1 MSRPRR
7 EPAASR
13 TGPASTEG
21 GSSSVS
27 RTGSRAGEAPGRA
40 KRWLHTLERRE
51 HELAGRA
58 AVAVGGRAR
67 ARVLILLAA
76 VLGLDGADKATV
88 SATAVNLRDVFGI
101 NNTQIGLLVTAV
113 AITGALGTIPIGVLT
128 DRHRRTRLLAVS
140 ILLWVAATL
149 VAAAAQSYTWLL
161 ISRLALGVVAA
172 TAGPTVTSLTGDFF
186 PAAARGRMWGYI
198 ISGELIGSGFGFI
211 VSGEIAALTSWRF
224 AFAWLAIP
232 GVVLAWQLFRLP
244 EPARGGQSKLVLG
257 QTRIFDERE
266 VDQKG
271 PDVDDQPADDTG
283 EDSGE
288 DSAGNASEEGSG
300 DTSTQQAVANEHI
313 DPDPRLVLHED
324 PRPRSLWWATRYV
337 LKVRTNLVLIIASA
351 LGYFFFEGL
360 RSFALIFTTSH
371 YHLSQ
376 AVASPLVLVIGIG
389 ALVGVVL
396 GGRLADR
403 LLRRGRVRAR
413 VLVPTVC
420 LLALVP
426 VFAPAIVTT
435 SIAIAL
441 PLLVLAGL
449 LLGAVNPPLDAARL
463 DIMPPLLW
471 GRAEGVRTFLR
482 RGCEAA
488 APTLFGLISTSVF
501 AGPSALSYTFLLFLI
516 TLLVA
521 GLLGLSAL
529 RTYPR
534 DVATAS
540 ASTQEERDHE

>member
-1 MSRPRR
+1 MSKPHR
-7 EPAASR
+7 EPAGPR
-13 TGPASTEG
+13 TGPAPTG
-21 GSSSVS
+21 AGSSSVS
-27 RTGSRAGEAPGRA
+27 RTGKAGRA

-51 HELAGRA
+51 HELAERA
-58 AVAVGGRAR
+58 AVGLGGRAR
-67 ARVLILLAA
+67 ARVLIVLAA

-88 SATAVNLRDVFGI
+88 SATAVNLRDAFGI

-128 DRHRRTRLLAVS
+128 DRNRRTRLLAAS

-149 VAAAAQSYTWLL
+149 VAAAAQSYIWLL

-172 TAGPTVTSLTGDFF
+172 TGGPTVTSLTGDFF

-232 GVVLAWQLFRLP
+232 GLVLAWHLFRLP

-257 QTRIFDERE
+257 QTRILDERE
-266 VDQKG
+266 VDERQ
-271 PDVDDQPADDTG
+271 PDIDDQHDDGT
-283 EDSGE
+283 
-288 DSAGNASEEGSG
+288 ASGSG
-300 DTSTQQAVANEHI
+300 ADGTGTGPGEGNGNEDASAQQAVADEHI
-313 DPDPRLVLHED
+313 EPDPRLVLHED

-376 AVASPLVLVIGIG
+376 AAASPLILVVGIG

-488 APTLFGLISTSVF
+488 APTVFGFISASVF
-501 AGPSALSYTFLLFLI
+501 AGPSGLTYTFLLFLI

-521 GLLGLSAL
+521 GLLGLRAL

-540 ASTQEERDHE
+540 ASTQEERDG